1 MNDQGDHSN
10 ISSKSVSFEPGGAVS
25 ISMPLEKVR
34 SRNTSS
40 PRLSAF
46 SISILSLSLLWCV
59 FWFIHSWNYWEDD
72 AFIHLEFARSF
83 ASGHGFAF
91 NGRVVY
97 GDTSPLWVFLL
108 CGMHL
113 LVPGWMVAGKLLA
126 VLGVLFALAGVYV
139 FSRRLT
145 GHNPNSKRFSVAM
158 VLLFVLNPYFCYWSF
173 SGMETVTAAGLA
185 LFGAVAATSD
195 TPSWRTFFLGCF
207 LAGVAPLLRP
217 EMVFLAGILSLLLF
231 YQWSRIPG
239 SISSLQKQGGFV
251 VGLILAAGPTALWAI
266 YALHVF
272 GRIVPNTN
280 AAKRAGP
287 GASVLLRLLNV
298 YSLGFPLILGGLVA
312 GLFYLLLRYS
322 TVRNRLASLKPLAS
336 PVTTGGV
343 FIVWS
348 LIAAFFY
355 VTNHTYVQTRYI
367 MVSAAGLVIVVLAIM
382 QSLSLKTY
390 RLCLSGALVFAL
402 AISSFSVWPFVRN
415 KAISDGIVAELASF
429 IKLQLPA
436 DAAIADYSIG
446 EMAFLCGRTVVDT
459 GGITRPGAIPFL
471 NSPPADMLRWIHSQG
486 ATYYLVDNKPEP
498 GAVLVF
504 EKPLPFI
511 GWSLKPRH
519 YSEWGQI
526 RLWKLAPSGQQTLSR
541 ATP

>member
-1 MNDQGDHSN
+1 MSFDPV
-10 ISSKSVSFEPGGAVS
+10 SSRRIA
-25 ISMPLEKVR
+25 
-34 SRNTSS
+34 S
-40 PRLSAF
+40 PRLSLF
-46 SISILSLSLLWCV
+46 TISILCLSLLWCL

-72 AFIHLEFARSF
+72 AYIHLEFARSV

-113 LVPGWMVAGKLLA
+113 FVSDWMVAGKLLA
-126 VLGVLFALAGVYV
+126 ALGVLFALAGVYV

-145 GHNPNSKRFSVAM
+145 EHNPNSKRFAVAM
-158 VLLFVLNPYFCYWSF
+158 ILLFVLNPYFCYWSF
-173 SGMETVTAAGLA
+173 SGMETVAAAGLA
-185 LFGAVAATSD
+185 LFGVVAATSD
-195 TPSWRTFFLGCF
+195 TPSWRTFFIGCF
-207 LAGVAPLLRP
+207 LTGIAPLLRP
-217 EMVFLAGILSLLLF
+217 EMVFLAGILSLLLL

-239 SISSLQKQGGFV
+239 SVSSFQKLGGLV
-251 VGLILAAGPTALWAI
+251 LGLILAAGPTVLWAI
-266 YALHVF
+266 YAVRVF
-272 GRIVPNTN
+272 GRVVPNTN

-298 YSLGFPLILGGLVA
+298 YSLGFPLIVAGLVA
-312 GLFYLLLRYS
+312 GLFYLLLRYP
-322 TVRNRLASLKPLAS
+322 TVRNKLASLKPLAS
-336 PVTTGGV
+336 PVATGGV
-343 FIVWS
+343 FLVWS
-348 LIAAFFY
+348 LIAAIFY

-367 MVSAAGLVIVVLAIM
+367 MVSATGLVIVVLAIM
-382 QSLSLKTY
+382 QALSLRTY
-390 RLCLSGALVFAL
+390 RLCLSVALVFAL
-402 AISSFSVWPFVRN
+402 ALSTFSVWLFVRN

-446 EMAFLCGRTVVDT
+446 EMAFLCERTVVDT

-471 NSPPADMLRWIHSQG
+471 NSPPADMLRWIHSEG
-486 ATYYLVDNKPEP
+486 ATYYLVSDKPEP

-511 GWSLKPRH
+511 GWSLNPRH
-519 YSEWGQI
+519 YAEWGQI
-526 RLWKLAPSGQQTLSR
+526 RLWKLAPSSDQTSPSSR
-541 ATP
+541 P